1 MTGITEVVL
10 PMEDRLKKIEE
21 TEAAKRRML
30 SAASKRCVG
39 VWAAGGAVGQAIN
52 VAVMAHETSSA
63 WQFPRAGLGPSKIGS

>member
-39 VWAAGGAVGQAIN
+39 VGAAGGAVGVCAGCGQWASN
-52 VAVMAHETSSA
+52 AR
-63 WQFPRAGLGPSKIGS
+63 WQ